1 MGVNRIGMKPTMP
14 CPVLSEILDADV
26 VARVPAHGHAYRVK
40 TDQDVEAWVWGYLT
54 ACLATG
60 VGYDEARDV
69 VTMAMIERCKLQQAL
84 EGAR

>member
-1 MGVNRIGMKPTMP
+1 MP

-26 VARVPAHGHAYRVK
+26 VARVPAHGRAYQVK
-40 TDQDVEAWVWGYLT
+40 TDQDVEAWVWGYLV

-69 VTMAMIERCKLQQAL
+69 VTTAMLKD
-84 EGAR
+84 EG